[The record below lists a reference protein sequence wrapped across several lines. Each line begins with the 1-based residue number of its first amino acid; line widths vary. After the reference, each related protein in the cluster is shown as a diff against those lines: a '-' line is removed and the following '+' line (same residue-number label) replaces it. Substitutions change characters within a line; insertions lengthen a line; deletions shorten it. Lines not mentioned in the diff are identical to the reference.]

1 MVEILANLMVGTDA
15 DLSAGAN
22 MTTPTLSTR
31 PEHMTSPTPSPSLS
45 LPLDG
50 GAGHDAGVGRD
61 SVAGFMQAFGV
72 AQMRAEALLK
82 IVATDHGIGVSDL
95 RALYFV
101 HGGTDV
107 TPREVGTYL
116 DLSSGSVTS
125 LVDRMTAAGF
135 LERVAHP
142 TDRRSS
148 VLVIAPSGV
157 ALVEGEIGFY
167 LEVFDGI
174 ASRPELGV
182 VTAALTELAGSMTR
196 HVATRTASR
205 GYSS

>member
-50 GAGHDAGVGRD
+50 GAGHDSGVGPD

-82 IVATDHGIGVSDL
+82 IVATDHGIGVDL

-148 VLVIAPSGV
+148 VLVIAPAGV

-182 VTAALTELAGSMTR
+182 VTAALTELAVSMTR
-196 HVATRTASR
+196 HVATRSATR
-205 GYSS
+205 G